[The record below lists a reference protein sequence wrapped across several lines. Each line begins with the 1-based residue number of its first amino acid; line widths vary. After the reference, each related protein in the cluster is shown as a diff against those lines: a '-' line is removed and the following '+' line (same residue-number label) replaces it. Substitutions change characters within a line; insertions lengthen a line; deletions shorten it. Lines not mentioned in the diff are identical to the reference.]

1 MTRHESLLSSQIR
14 HKTHLMETE
23 LEISV
28 ERAVRFSLASPCFFL
43 NWDQIGRRPWTTR
56 RSSKGAPRDVGTPPQ
71 AVSQGT
77 LPLRGLAFLRRVM
90 RMDCQVWGRT
100 VQQIEA
106 GSLEPFHLLPLKGY
120 LWYADKR
127 LEGEARSQGGP
138 FWGQSR
144 ISVKNFLFLKEEK
157 KKPQKCSLLL

>member
-1 MTRHESLLSSQIR
+1 
-14 HKTHLMETE
+14 
-23 LEISV
+23 
-28 ERAVRFSLASPCFFL
+28 
-43 NWDQIGRRPWTTR
+43 
-56 RSSKGAPRDVGTPPQ
+56 VGTPPQ

-120 LWYADKR
+120 L
-127 LEGEARSQGGP
+127 
-138 FWGQSR
+138 
-144 ISVKNFLFLKEEK
+144 
-157 KKPQKCSLLL
+157 